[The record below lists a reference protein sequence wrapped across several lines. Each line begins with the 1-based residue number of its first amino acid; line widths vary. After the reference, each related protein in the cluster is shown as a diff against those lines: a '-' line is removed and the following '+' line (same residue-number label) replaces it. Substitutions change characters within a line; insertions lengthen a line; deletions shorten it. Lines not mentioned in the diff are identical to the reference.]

1 MQGLRPLRNRPLR
14 RATNL
19 RRADATALVADGSF
33 ARSAM
38 RLVALF
44 EALAK
49 SEEGVSLAELS
60 ATIAA
65 PKSSLLGI
73 LRSMVAL
80 GYMEHG
86 HGLYRLGP
94 KSFRLAADILAI
106 RRFPNLV
113 RPILQDLAA
122 RSGETVFL
130 VVLDPLAQRVTYA
143 DVIDSPNP
151 VRYTVPTGTT
161 RPLYASAGG
170 LMLLAHQEPTWIEA
184 YLGATPLDP
193 LTPRTTTDP
202 KRLRERLDA

>member
-1 MQGLRPLRNRPLR
+1 MTRSLR
-14 RATNL
+14 RASSPREANES
-19 RRADATALVADGSF
+19 AAVAEGSF

-49 SEEGVSLAELS
+49 TEEGVNLAELS

-106 RRFPNLV
+106 RRV
-113 RPILQDLAA
+113 
-122 RSGETVFL
+122 
-130 VVLDPLAQRVTYA
+130 
-143 DVIDSPNP
+143 
-151 VRYTVPTGTT
+151 
-161 RPLYASAGG
+161 
-170 LMLLAHQEPTWIEA
+170 
-184 YLGATPLDP
+184 
-193 LTPRTTTDP
+193 
-202 KRLRERLDA
+202 